1 MSDNKRIIKNTG
13 FLYIRMFLIMIVT
26 LYMSRVVLDKFGATD
41 YGLYNVVG
49 GVVGFLG
56 FLNGTLSTS
65 SMRFLTYELGAGNF
79 HRLKT
84 TFNTTFYIHLFLSIV
99 VFLLLNTVGLWFF
112 YNKLVIP
119 DNRLDV
125 CFWVYQISI
134 LTTMVSITQVPY
146 TSVIMAHEKMD
157 LYAYVSVFEALA
169 KLVVTYLISVTPF
182 DRMLTYAILLAV
194 IQISVALFYRIY
206 GSRKFSECHLA
217 LLFDKSLFKR
227 IMGFSGWNLTAH
239 VSEILRHQGI
249 VILMNLFFQPFVVAA
264 QAIANQVSSAMMLF
278 VNNVRTAVNPQ
289 VIKLY
294 AAEDYDG
301 SKRLTL
307 KSSLYIF
314 DLLMV
319 LGLPLILLME
329 PILHLWLKEVP
340 PYTVLF
346 AQYIVAGQILG
357 NYGASLYIPM
367 VAAGKVKKNSIAS
380 VIVGFGGFGLLYL
393 ILRIGGDVMWVQYM
407 NIFTIVIFS
416 AFIKPYILYK
426 DVDYKIKE
434 MAENYIECIM
444 VAVVSVAIASP
455 VRILLDDTL
464 LNDIIILFTSIGSVI
479 FASLLFMDKDDR
491 KKGFAFVKNRIIHR
505 KS

>member
-1 MSDNKRIIKNTG
+1 
-13 FLYIRMFLIMIVT
+13 
-26 LYMSRVVLDKFGATD
+26 
-41 YGLYNVVG
+41 
-49 GVVGFLG
+49 
-56 FLNGTLSTS
+56 
-65 SMRFLTYELGAGNF
+65 
-79 HRLKT
+79 
-84 TFNTTFYIHLFLSIV
+84 
-99 VFLLLNTVGLWFF
+99 
-112 YNKLVIP
+112 
-119 DNRLDV
+119 
-125 CFWVYQISI
+125 
-134 LTTMVSITQVPY
+134 
-146 TSVIMAHEKMD
+146 
-157 LYAYVSVFEALA
+157 
-169 KLVVTYLISVTPF
+169 
-182 DRMLTYAILLAV
+182 
-194 IQISVALFYRIY
+194 
-206 GSRKFSECHLA
+206 
-217 LLFDKSLFKR
+217 
-227 IMGFSGWNLTAH
+227 
-239 VSEILRHQGI
+239 
-249 VILMNLFFQPFVVAA
+249 
-264 QAIANQVSSAMMLF
+264 
-278 VNNVRTAVNPQ
+278 
-289 VIKLY
+289 
-294 AAEDYDG
+294 
-301 SKRLTL
+301 
-307 KSSLYIF
+307 
-314 DLLMV
+314 MV

>member
-26 LYMSRVVLDKFGATD
+26 LYMSRVVLDKLGATD

-79 HRLKT
+79 NRLKT

-157 LYAYVSVFEALA
+157 LYAYVSVFETLA
-169 KLVVTYLISVTPF
+169 KLAVTYLISVTPF

-249 VILMNLFFQPFVVAA
+249 IILMNLFFQPFVVAA

-294 AAEDYDG
+294 AAEDYEG

-319 LGLPLILLME
+319 LGLPLIFLIE
-329 PILHLWLKEVP
+329 PILHLWL
-340 PYTVLF
+340 
-346 AQYIVAGQILG
+346 
-357 NYGASLYIPM
+357 N
-367 VAAGKVKKNSIAS
+367 
-380 VIVGFGGFGLLYL
+380 
-393 ILRIGGDVMWVQYM
+393 
-407 NIFTIVIFS
+407 
-416 AFIKPYILYK
+416 
-426 DVDYKIKE
+426 
-434 MAENYIECIM
+434 
-444 VAVVSVAIASP
+444 
-455 VRILLDDTL
+455 
-464 LNDIIILFTSIGSVI
+464 
-479 FASLLFMDKDDR
+479 
-491 KKGFAFVKNRIIHR
+491 
-505 KS
+505 